1 MLEEKEYPR
10 QNVRRKGIFI
20 SEQIFFHRFMRTVIN
35 MISIP
40 SYKYI
45 YFYANMCQNIV

>member
-10 QNVRRKGIFI
+10 QNVRRKVIFI
-20 SEQIFFHRFMRTVIN
+20 SEQIVFHRFMRTVIN

-40 SYKYI
+40 LFKYI